1 MNFNRLPGDNL
12 RIAVIDTGVNS
23 SNSRVNGLV
32 RGCRFALNHQGIIVE
47 DDDFRDQVG
56 HGTDVA
62 ALLHQ
67 GLPDAEIFAVRV
79 FDNDFNTYP
88 SLVARGILRA
98 AAEGCTIVNLS
109 LAMEPDAY
117 SEVLVKACS
126 EAQKAGCI
134 LVAASHPQRQ
144 DLLPASLPGVIG
156 VIADEQLAPG
166 QVSMDQENPF
176 IYNASGWARDPAM
189 NPPANLWGSSFA
201 CARVAVHVANMP
213 KRARPSFQAT

>member
-1 MNFNRLPGDNL
+1 MSFNCLQGDNL

-23 SNSRVNGLV
+23 CNSRVNGLV
-32 RGCRFALNHQGIIVE
+32 RGCRFALGPQGEIVE
-47 DDDFRDQVG
+47 DDDFRDQIG

-62 ALLHQ
+62 AILLE

-79 FDNDFNTYP
+79 FDDDFNTYP

-98 AAEGCTIVNLS
+98 AAEGCAIVNLS

-117 SEVLVKACS
+117 SEVLVEACS
-126 EAQKAGCI
+126 EAQKAGCLLI
-134 LVAASHPQRQ
+134 AASHPQRK

-166 QVSMDQENPF
+166 QVHMDQEDLLV
-176 IYNASGWARDPAM
+176 YTASGWARDPAM

-201 CARVAVHVANMP
+201 CARVAVHVANIP
-213 KRARPSFQAT
+213 KRARPSFRAI

>member
-1 MNFNRLPGDNL
+1 MNFEHLPGDNL
-12 RIAVIDTGVNS
+12 RIGVIDTGVNS
-23 SNSRVNGLV
+23 CNSRVNGLV
-32 RGCRFALNHQGIIVE
+32 RGCRFAISPQGEIVE
-47 DDDFRDQVG
+47 DDDFRDQIG

-62 ALLHQ
+62 AILLE

-79 FDNDFNTYP
+79 FDDDFNTYP
-88 SLVARGILRA
+88 SLVARGILQA
-98 AAEGCTIVNLS
+98 ASEGCTIVNLS

-117 SEVLVKACS
+117 SEVLINACA

-134 LVAASHPQRQ
+134 LVAASHPQRK

-176 IYNASGWARDPAM
+176 IYIASGWARDPALM
-189 NPPANLWGSSFA
+189 PPANLWGSSFA
-201 CARVAVHVANMP
+201 CARVAVHVANIP
-213 KRARPSFQAT
+213 KSARPSFQAK

>member
-1 MNFNRLPGDNL
+1 MSFNCLPGDNL
-12 RIAVIDTGVNS
+12 RIAVIDTGVNPG
-23 SNSRVNGLV
+23 NSRVNGLV
-32 RGCRFALNHQGIIVE
+32 RGCRFALGPKGEIVE
-47 DDDFRDQVG
+47 DDDFRDQIG

-62 ALLHQ
+62 AILLE

-79 FDNDFNTYP
+79 FDDDFNTYP

-98 AAEGCTIVNLS
+98 AAEGCAIVNLS

-117 SEVLVKACS
+117 SEVLVEACS
-126 EAQKAGCI
+126 EAQKAGCLLI
-134 LVAASHPQRQ
+134 AASHPQRK

-166 QVSMDQENPF
+166 QVSMDQENPN
-176 IYNASGWARDPAM
+176 IYAASGWARDPAI

-201 CARVAVHVANMP
+201 CARVAVQVANIS
-213 KRARPSFQAT
+213 KRARASFRAI